1 MLPILNASKLAR
13 NNLYPTLFGFS
24 TKNKTASNLLNYV
37 YGIVMVVAMAF
48 AYHALGLI
56 LSDWNKLFVFLASL
70 SVVGLP
76 YCIKIVL
83 FGREAFELKHAL
95 LCLGISVLP
104 AIFDFVG
111 FYSET
116 SIKQQLVQTKF
127 EIVEKINYFN
137 TEAREKL
144 LEEKNKLIVE
154 ETEEINRVNGEFLQK
169 HAELDQKLLDIKQTA
184 IDEKIGVRSD
194 TTTGKAGQ
202 GPRAKELDAEIRR
215 TQANNELEQKRID
228 GQKEQSV
235 ATVKASFLQ
244 RKNNID
250 AAIKEIDTLVSSDNK
265 TKGLLFQVNN
275 AENFNDLSKLTIVVN
290 NAVSNIGAKVG
301 IEPKF
306 VSYKTDDVIQL
317 SFGAL
322 LRGEVTALVCFLM
335 AFLLE
340 MVDTIIVY
348 MVRGVRRI
356 EPEQPLPE
364 PEQNKTRFYKTY
376 PSNPDNL
383 VKPASTEKL
392 INEKILT
399 QEYKNY
405 FSD

>member
-1 MLPILNASKLAR
+1 MLPVLSPSRSAGTNS
-13 NNLYPTLFGFS
+13 YPTLFGFS
-24 TKNKTASNLLNYV
+24 TKNKVASNLLNYV
-37 YGIVMVVAMAF
+37 YGIVMVVAVAF
-48 AYHALGLI
+48 AYHALSLI
-56 LSDWNKLFVFLASL
+56 LADWNKLFVFLASL

-76 YCIKIVL
+76 YCIKIIM
-83 FGREAFELKHAL
+83 FGRETFELKHAL

-127 EIVEKINYFN
+127 DIVEKINYFN
-137 TEAREKL
+137 TQAREKL
-144 LEEKNKLIVE
+144 LEDKDKLATQEAAEVA
-154 ETEEINRVNGEFLQK
+154 RVNSTFSGQSS
-169 HAELDQKLLDIKQTA
+169 ELERKLLDMKQTA
-184 IDEKIGVRSD
+184 IDEKTGVRSD

-215 TQANNELEQKRID
+215 TQASNDLEQRNIQEQANQAVALVQAEFA
-228 GQKEQSV
+228 QKKS
-235 ATVKASFLQ
+235 
-244 RKNNID
+244 NID
-250 AAIKEIDTLVSSDNK
+250 DAISEIDALVSADNK

-275 AENFNDLSKLTIVVN
+275 ANNFNELSKLTIIVN
-290 NAVSNIGAKVG
+290 NAVSNIGAKTG
-301 IEPKF
+301 IEPTF
-306 VSYKTDDVIQL
+306 VSYRTDDVIQL

-322 LRGEVTALVCFLM
+322 FRGEVTALVCFLL

-356 EPEQPLPE
+356 EPVMPCSEPDPE
-364 PEQNKTRFYKTY
+364 KTRFFKIY
-376 PSNPDNL
+376 PNNADNL

>member
-1 MLPILNASKLAR
+1 MLPVLSPSRSAGTNS
-13 NNLYPTLFGFS
+13 YPTLLGFS
-24 TKNKTASNLLNYV
+24 TKNKVASNLLNYV
-37 YGIVMVVAMAF
+37 YGIVMVVAVAF
-48 AYHALGLI
+48 AYHALSLI
-56 LSDWNKLFVFLASL
+56 LADWNKLFVFLASL

-76 YCIKIVL
+76 YCIKIIM
-83 FGREAFELKHAL
+83 FGRETFELKHAL
-95 LCLGISVLP
+95 LCLGISVSP

-127 EIVEKINYFN
+127 DIVEKINYFN
-137 TEAREKL
+137 TQAREKL
-144 LEEKNKLIVE
+144 LEDKDKLATQEAAEVA
-154 ETEEINRVNGEFLQK
+154 RVNSTFSGQSS
-169 HAELDQKLLDIKQTA
+169 ELERKLLDMKQTA
-184 IDEKIGVRSD
+184 IDEKTGVRSD

-215 TQANNELEQKRID
+215 TQASNDLEQRNIQEQANQAVALVQAEFA
-228 GQKEQSV
+228 QKKS
-235 ATVKASFLQ
+235 
-244 RKNNID
+244 NID
-250 AAIKEIDTLVSSDNK
+250 DAISEIDALVSADNK

-275 AENFNDLSKLTIVVN
+275 ANNFNELSKLTIIVN
-290 NAVSNIGAKVG
+290 NAVSNIGAKTG
-301 IEPKF
+301 IEPTF
-306 VSYKTDDVIQL
+306 VSYRTDDVIQL

-322 LRGEVTALVCFLM
+322 FRGEVTALVCFLL

-356 EPEQPLPE
+356 EPVMPCSEPDPE
-364 PEQNKTRFYKTY
+364 KTRFFKIY
-376 PSNPDNL
+376 PNNADNL